1 MYIRLHTYIHV
12 VIYTCTHIYIDIH
25 IHAAYIHV
33 GVAVVAGCWPAD
45 RPTDRA
51 SISKSLG
58 MLCLAAQNE
67 QSILQCRPHQVSLPW
82 HHLGVQHLSYF
93 SQADNICQRQASSHV
108 ASCCLTSMGASVV
121 VQVCFVHLRAVRA
134 SCGLGSTFNCC
145 HIARL
150 LETDLGSG

>member
-1 MYIRLHTYIHV
+1 MKSGISTNVAKSMLAAQPLMCCLKCVHMCIVR
-12 VIYTCTHIYIDIH
+12 IDH
-25 IHAAYIHV
+25 KTLRYVCKHV
-33 GVAVVAGCWPAD
+33 GVTP
-45 RPTDRA
+45 

-67 QSILQCRPHQVSLPW
+67 QSTLQRRPHQVSLPW

-121 VQVCFVHLRAVRA
+121 QVCFVHLRAVRA